1 MNKKFF
7 YLTKLSLNKKIKSK
21 WFLITNII
29 LLIAIVCLFNISS
42 IIKFFGGDFANDTK
56 ILVMDNTNLAYEY
69 FKANIEIINEDENI
83 TTEKISGDLE
93 EITKDINDKEIII
106 VINNDIEKFIKA
118 EIISEDKI
126 DNLTYQIVLQAL
138 NSTKT
143 TIGMISSNIE
153 PTVLQNISSNIEV
166 ERTILNDSTSTDEN
180 MDLIMSSAFPTLILP
195 FFMLIIFLVQMVGG
209 EICEEKTT
217 RSMEIIISNVSPKQ
231 HLLSKVLASNLFV
244 IIQGLL
250 LILYVGIAF
259 YISHLLNTSLVD
271 IPIDFNSLIN
281 VLKETGIINKLVYI
295 IPLTIILIILSF
307 MAYSIVAGILASMT
321 VNIEDFNQLQ
331 SPIMLISIAGYY
343 LAIMAAMFDG
353 SIFIRIIS
361 YIPFLSVF
369 ISPTLFLLGQITIF
383 DMLISI
389 GILGIFVYTMLKFG
403 LKVYKV
409 GILNYSSGKIWNKF
423 LKAIKGNN

>member
-1 MNKKFF
+1 MNKKFL

-42 IIKFFGGDFANDTK
+42 IIKFFGGDFANDTNV
-56 ILVMDNTNLAYEY
+56 LVIDNTNLAYDY
-69 FKANIEIINEDENI
+69 FKANLETINEDENI
-83 TTEKISGDLE
+83 TTEKINGNIE
-93 EITKDINDKEIII
+93 TIKKDIDDKEIVII
-106 VINNDIEKFIKA
+106 LNNDSEKFLKA
-118 EIISEDKI
+118 EVISNDKI
-126 DNLTYQIVLQAL
+126 DNLTYQIILQAL

-143 TIGMISSNIE
+143 TIGMISSNID
-153 PTVLQNISSNIEV
+153 PTILQNISSNIEV

-180 MDLIMSSAFPTLILP
+180 MDLIMSSVFSTLILP

-250 LILYVGIAF
+250 LIFYVGVAF
-259 YISHLLNTSLVD
+259 YISHLLGTSLVD

-281 VLKETGIINKLVYI
+281 ILKETGIINKLIYI

-389 GILGIFVYTMLKFG
+389 GILAIFVYIMLKFG

-409 GILNYSSGKIWNKF
+409 GILNYSSGKVWNKF
-423 LKAIKGNN
+423 LKAIKNKN

>member
-56 ILVMDNTNLAYEY
+56 ILVIDNTNLAYEY

>member
-83 TTEKISGDLE
+83 TTEIISGDLE

-180 MDLIMSSAFPTLILP
+180 IDLIMSSVFPTLILP

-331 SPIMLISIAGYY
+331 SPIMLISMAGYY

-389 GILGIFVYTMLKFG
+389 GILGIFVYIMLKFG

-409 GILNYSSGKIWNKF
+409 GILNYSSGKVWNKF
-423 LKAIKGNN
+423 LKAIKNKN

>member
-180 MDLIMSSAFPTLILP
+180 MDLIMSSVFPTLILP

-369 ISPTLFLLGQITIF
+369 ISPTLFLLGQISIF

>member
-1 MNKKFF
+1 MNKKFL

-42 IIKFFGGDFANDTK
+42 IIKFFGGDFANDTNV
-56 ILVMDNTNLAYEY
+56 LVIDNTNLAYDY
-69 FKANIEIINEDENI
+69 FKANLETINEDENI
-83 TTEKISGDLE
+83 TTEKINGNIE
-93 EITKDINDKEIII
+93 TIKKDIDDKEIVI
-106 VINNDIEKFIKA
+106 VLNNDSEKFLKA
-118 EIISEDKI
+118 EVISNDKI
-126 DNLTYQIVLQAL
+126 DNLTYQIILQAL

-143 TIGMISSNIE
+143 TIGMISSNID
-153 PTVLQNISSNIEV
+153 PTILQNISSNIEV

-180 MDLIMSSAFPTLILP
+180 MDLIMSNVFPTLILP

-271 IPIDFNSLIN
+271 IPIDFNNLIN

-389 GILGIFVYTMLKFG
+389 SILGIFVYIMLKFG

-409 GILNYSSGKIWNKF
+409 GILNYSSGKVWNKF
-423 LKAIKGNN
+423 LKAIKNKN

>member
-29 LLIAIVCLFNISS
+29 LLIAIVCLLNISS

-180 MDLIMSSAFPTLILP
+180 IDLIMSSVFPTLILP

-369 ISPTLFLLGQITIF
+369 ISPTLFLLGQISIF

>member
-56 ILVMDNTNLAYEY
+56 ILVIDNTNLAYEY

-195 FFMLIIFLVQMVGG
+195 FFMLII
-209 EICEEKTT
+209 
-217 RSMEIIISNVSPKQ
+217 
-231 HLLSKVLASNLFV
+231 
-244 IIQGLL
+244 
-250 LILYVGIAF
+250 
-259 YISHLLNTSLVD
+259 
-271 IPIDFNSLIN
+271 
-281 VLKETGIINKLVYI
+281 
-295 IPLTIILIILSF
+295 
-307 MAYSIVAGILASMT
+307 
-321 VNIEDFNQLQ
+321 
-331 SPIMLISIAGYY
+331 
-343 LAIMAAMFDG
+343 
-353 SIFIRIIS
+353 
-361 YIPFLSVF
+361 
-369 ISPTLFLLGQITIF
+369 
-383 DMLISI
+383 
-389 GILGIFVYTMLKFG
+389 
-403 LKVYKV
+403 
-409 GILNYSSGKIWNKF
+409 
-423 LKAIKGNN
+423 

>member
-1 MNKKFF
+1 MNKKFL

-29 LLIAIVCLFNISS
+29 LLIAIVCLLNISS

-180 MDLIMSSAFPTLILP
+180 IDLIMSSVFPTLILP

-369 ISPTLFLLGQITIF
+369 ISPTLFLLGQISIF

>member
-1 MNKKFF
+1 MNKKFL

-83 TTEKISGDLE
+83 TTEQISGDLE

-143 TIGMISSNIE
+143 TIGMISSNIDS
-153 PTVLQNISSNIEV
+153 TVLQNISSNIEV

-180 MDLIMSSAFPTLILP
+180 MDLIMSSVFPTLILP

-250 LILYVGIAF
+250 LIFYVGVAF
-259 YISHLLNTSLVD
+259 YISHLLGASLVD

-389 GILGIFVYTMLKFG
+389 GILGIFVYIMLKFG

-423 LKAIKGNN
+423 LKAIKSNN